1 MQVCPPLRS
10 FPKTMSATV
19 WSCTCPLATMAGDLP
34 PSSSVTGTRFAGR
47 LHDGSSDGGASGE
60 EVADEGQGLLA
71 ARHPA
76 HDLDDL
82 PPREQLG
89 GEGERTAVGDHRGRC
104 GTAVQGCEGCL

>member
-60 EVADEGQGLLA
+60 DEMIERQ
-71 ARHPA
+71 
-76 HDLDDL
+76 
-82 PPREQLG
+82 G
-89 GEGERTAVGDHRGRC
+89 GERGTIAVDDS
-104 GTAVQGCEGCL
+104 